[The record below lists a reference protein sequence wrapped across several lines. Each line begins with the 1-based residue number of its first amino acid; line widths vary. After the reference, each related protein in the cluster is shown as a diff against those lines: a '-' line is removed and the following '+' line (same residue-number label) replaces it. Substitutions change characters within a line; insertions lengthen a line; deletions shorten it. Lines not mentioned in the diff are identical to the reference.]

1 MRLFFIFLL
10 SSLSLLAEG
19 VKFELLPVERQIEAG
34 SSFELAAEFKIPE
47 GEYIYASEGS
57 DIGLPTGAMFSC
69 RAQTVFDGASVAVPL
84 LLPVQENI
92 SKSEQKPAKETSL
105 CILDIFICVPC
116 QSSFS
121 SPKYCFPSFQKIAY
135 RTPAFSSAC
144 MALMR
149 SLSVCISSSALPF
162 QS

>member
-1 MRLFFIFLL
+1 MHDAKKQAVEKIFDVEEFLL
-10 SSLSLLAEG
+10 CALPE
-19 VKFELLPVERQIEAG
+19 VKPLVGNKLNP
-34 SSFELAAEFKIPE
+34 
-47 GEYIYASEGS
+47 
-57 DIGLPTGAMFSC
+57 
-69 RAQTVFDGASVAVPL
+69 AQTVFDGASVTVPL

-144 MALMR
+144 MALIR
-149 SLSVCISSSALPF
+149 SLPMCISSSGLPF